1 MAARRTGGN
10 GHYEVVV
17 AGGGPAGA
25 AAALTLARA
34 GRRVLLADA
43 GTGPPKVG
51 EALPSVARVLLR
63 DLGAGELPLADGHL
77 ACYANLSSWGSAA
90 LHGTDFIRDPNGP
103 GWHLDRARFDRRLR
117 EAAAASG
124 AEAAAR
130 TTVRP
135 AARHPDGGWLVAL
148 RGPAGERT
156 VRCDWL
162 VDATGRRRAVVSAC
176 RATEA
181 PATETPATE
190 ARATEARAGRGPIT
204 AGPPEGDPAD
214 RLLATCLEL
223 DPDPRGRPGESSSL
237 VEAAAD
243 GWWYTTLLPGGRR
256 LVAYFTDAD
265 LAPPEL
271 RTRDGFLRLMGTT
284 GHIAARAAAHPH
296 AGTGRPR
303 RAPAH
308 SARLDRSSGPGW
320 TAVGDAVAAFDPVSS
335 QGILTALHTGA
346 TGAAAVHAH
355 LSGDAGALDAH
366 HAGVAALLAAY
377 RRNHHAVYA
386 AEGRW
391 SERPFWR
398 RRRLLSPPPQKPRK
412 EETA

>member
-1 MAARRTGGN
+1 MTARRTGGN
-10 GHYEVVV
+10 GRYDVVV
-17 AGGGPAGA
+17 AGGGPAGS

-51 EALPSVARVLLR
+51 EALPSVAQVLLR
-63 DLGAGELPLADGHL
+63 DLGAGELPLATGHL

-124 AEAAAR
+124 AESAAR

-148 RGPAGERT
+148 RGPAGGHT

-176 RATEA
+176 RAA
-181 PATETPATE
+181 D
-190 ARATEARAGRGPIT
+190 ARAGHGSAT
-204 AGPPEGDPAD
+204 AGPPQGRPAD

-237 VEAAAD
+237 VEAAED
-243 GWWYTTLLPGGRR
+243 GWWYTALLPSGRR

-271 RTRDGFLRLMGTT
+271 RTRDGFLRLLGTT
-284 GHIAARAAAHPH
+284 GHIAARAAAHPP
-296 AGTGRPR
+296 AGPGRPR

-308 SARLDRSSGPGW
+308 SAHLDRSSGPGW

-335 QGILTALHTGA
+335 QGILTALHTGT

-355 LSGDAGALDAH
+355 LGGDPGALDAH
-366 HAGVAALLAAY
+366 HAGVAAVLAAY

-386 AEGRW
+386 AERRW

-398 RRRLLSPPPQKPRK
+398 RRRTASQPPQKSPRK
-412 EETA
+412 ETT

>member
-1 MAARRTGGN
+1 MPARRTGGDGRPGN
-10 GHYEVVV
+10 VRPGDGRPGDGHYDVVV

-34 GRRVLLADA
+34 GRRVLLADS

-63 DLGAGELPLADGHL
+63 DLGAGELPLATGHL
-77 ACYANLSSWGSAA
+77 ACYANLSSWGSPA

-117 EAAAASG
+117 EAAAAAG

-130 TTVRP
+130 TAVRP

-148 RGPAGERT
+148 RVPAAERT

-176 RATEA
+176 RAVDA
-181 PATETPATE
+181 RSGPGPAASGSV
-190 ARATEARAGRGPIT
+190 ASGAAAS
-204 AGPPEGDPAD
+204 GPPEGRPAD

-223 DPDPRGRPGESSSL
+223 DPDPRGRPGETSSL
-237 VEAAAD
+237 VEAAED
-243 GWWYTTLLPGGRR
+243 GWWYTALLPGGRR

-271 RTRDGFLRLMGTT
+271 RTRDGFLRLLGAT
-284 GHIAARAAAHPH
+284 GHIAARAA
-296 AGTGRPR
+296 
-303 RAPAH
+303 
-308 SARLDRSSGPGW
+308 
-320 TAVGDAVAAFDPVSS
+320 
-335 QGILTALHTGA
+335 
-346 TGAAAVHAH
+346 
-355 LSGDAGALDAH
+355 
-366 HAGVAALLAAY
+366 
-377 RRNHHAVYA
+377 
-386 AEGRW
+386 
-391 SERPFWR
+391 
-398 RRRLLSPPPQKPRK
+398 
-412 EETA
+412 

>member
-1 MAARRTGGN
+1 MAARRSGGD
-10 GHYEVVV
+10 GHYDVVV

-25 AAALTLARA
+25 TAALTLARA

-43 GTGPPKVG
+43 GNGPAKVG

-63 DLGAGELPLADGHL
+63 DLGAGDLPLATGHL
-77 ACYANLSSWGSAA
+77 PCYANLSSWGSPA

-103 GWHLDRARFDRRLR
+103 GWHLDRGRFDHRLR
-117 EAAAASG
+117 EAAAAAG
-124 AEAAAR
+124 AEAATC

-135 AARHPDGGWLVAL
+135 AEHHRDGGWLVAL
-148 RGPAGERT
+148 RGTAAERT

-162 VDATGRRRAVVSAC
+162 VDATGRRRALV
-176 RATEA
+176 RALR
-181 PATETPATE
+181 TPG
-190 ARATEARAGRGPIT
+190 ARVGRGSVA
-204 AGPPEGDPAD
+204 AGPAKRHPDD
-214 RLLATCLEL
+214 RLFATCLEL

-237 VEAAAD
+237 VEAAED

-256 LVAYFTDAD
+256 LLAYFTDTD
-265 LAPPEL
+265 LAPCEL
-271 RTRDGFLRLMGTT
+271 RTRDGFLRLLDTT
-284 GHIAARAAAHPH
+284 GHIAARAGAHPPP
-296 AGTGRPR
+296 GPGRPR

-308 SARLDRSSGPGW
+308 SAHLDRPSGPGW

-335 QGILTALHTGA
+335 QGILTALHTGG

-355 LSGDAGALDAH
+355 LGGDPGALDAY
-366 HAGVAALLAAY
+366 HAEVTAVLAAY
-377 RRNHHAVYA
+377 RRNHHMVYA

-398 RRRLLSPPPQKPRK
+398 RRHLLPPPPQNPSRK
-412 EETA
+412 DPA